1 MPSCCFYPRSA
12 LFVPAANA
20 RAMAKTGGLAMDTV
34 IFDLED
40 SVSENTKSAARENLS
55 AFFKAHATAAFFR
68 VIRINALSHP
78 EGTADLELVR
88 RLKPDAILLPK
99 AEEPETINRVMDML
113 RLPEKTRPAL
123 WVMIETPKGILHAA
137 AIAAHPAVTTLVVG
151 PNDIVAATD
160 IAAGKD
166 RQNLLPW
173 LMQIVLAAKAS
184 QCCVL
189 DGVYNDFRDVQGFA
203 EECGQ
208 AAHMGFDGKALIHPG
223 QIKAANAAF
232 LPSEETITNARAIV
246 AAFREPQNAE
256 KGVISLNG
264 QMVERL
270 HLSKAQK
277 LLQKRGQI
285 REKEAT

>member
-1 MPSCCFYPRSA
+1 MSSCCFYPRSA
-12 LFVPAANA
+12 LFVPAANT
-20 RAMAKTGGLAMDTV
+20 RAIAKSGGLTMDTV

-40 SVSENTKSAARENLS
+40 SVSENTKPAARENLS
-55 AFFKAHATAAFFR
+55 AFFKAHDAPAFFR

-78 EGTADLELVR
+78 EGPADLELVQQ
-88 RLKPDAILLPK
+88 LKPDAILLPK
-99 AEEPETINRVMDML
+99 AEKPETMNRVMETL
-113 RLPEKTRPAL
+113 SLPEKTCPAL
-123 WVMIETPKGILHAA
+123 WAMIETPKGILHAA

-151 PNDIVAATD
+151 PNNIVAATD
-160 IAAGKD
+160 ITPGKD

-173 LMQIVLAAKAS
+173 LMQVVLAAKAS

-189 DGVYNDFRDVQGFA
+189 DGVYNDFRDVPGFA
-203 EECGQ
+203 EECRQ
-208 AAHMGFDGKALIHPG
+208 AAHMGFDGKTLIHPN
-223 QIKAANAAF
+223 QIETANAAF
-232 LPSEETITNARAIV
+232 LPSEAAITNARAIV

-277 LLQKRGQI
+277 LLQKLGQTG
-285 REKEAT
+285 EKGAT